1 MLLATAYG
9 RALQISRSITPL
21 AGCCL
26 VHQLMVFPQI
36 KPEEQKALVDILNNS
51 GGAVEKAHSDG
62 VYVTGIRFVVTKI
75 EDRSLYGRQV

>member
-1 MLLATAYG
+1 
-9 RALQISRSITPL
+9 
-21 AGCCL
+21 
-26 VHQLMVFPQI
+26 MVFPQI